1 MLQAVGDSTVAVRCL
16 TPPNHNP
23 RSAIQMKTVL
33 WSEVVAAFCA
43 GYDDSLDKMGRK
55 VYFDFDKDICTMNFI
70 DVRLMGQKH
79 TSK

>member
-1 MLQAVGDSTVAVRCL
+1 
-16 TPPNHNP
+16 
-23 RSAIQMKTVL
+23 MKTVL

-70 DVRLMGQKH
+70 DVRLMGHKH